1 MKKLFTLLVILL
13 LTATAWGQSPEK
25 MSYQA
30 VIRNSSNQLIAG
42 QMVGMQITILQGSA
56 TGTTVYM
63 ETQTSETNE
72 NGLLSMEIGTGNV
85 VHGSFL
91 YIDWSD
97 GPYFIR
103 TEADPSGGT
112 NYTITGTSQILS
124 VPYALHSKSSE
135 ILTGNITEN
144 QIIDLQDYLITE
156 TDPVFAGWDRSTGIA
171 ITESQITD
179 LKEYLTEEADP
190 LFEASPA
197 ASINDD
203 LIGEWNEAYSWGDHD
218 GLYHPL
224 SWMPAW
230 TEIVDKP
237 EFASVAISGDY
248 NDLINTPD
256 EFFEA
261 GPGITITGGIISAD
275 LSLEV
280 SEEGDILTLT
290 PGNTVYVPGISY
302 ANYSIPVVTTKPVT
316 NITAT
321 RAYGSGNVMFYG
333 AAAVTETGICWSVNQ
348 PPTVADNFVASGVY
362 FGDFISVLDELTP
375 NTIYFARAYAKTGS
389 DTYYGET
396 VLFTTSDII
405 PVPTLTTTEVS
416 GITETTALSGGNIS
430 ADGGS
435 EVTARGVCWST
446 NPSPTTAGSKTTN
459 GSGTGLFTSYMT
471 GLTLNTRYYVRAYAT
486 NENGTNYGSELIF
499 KTAGVIPT
507 VTTSTPAGMAAGTA
521 ILGGNVTDQ
530 GSAAVTDRGVCLSTS
545 SNPTIADYKVPSG
558 TGTGSFSTADARLKP
573 NTAYYVRA
581 YATNSVGTSY
591 GQNQQFT
598 TLDAFY
604 ESFEDGFP
612 GGSTGAWS
620 IVTDD
625 PAEGYYCLYAHQNG
639 AVVSFTR
646 TLSNPGE
653 ITYWSRTYAVTGTS
667 SITFYIDDNEQ
678 VTTSNGSWLQR
689 SFPVSAGTHTFKW
702 KYNSSYGSNKGWIDY
717 IIMPK

>member
-1 MKKLFTLLVILL
+1 MKKLFTLITTLL

-30 VIRNSSNQLIAG
+30 VIRNSSDQLIAG
-42 QMVGMQITILQGSA
+42 QMIGMQITILQGSA

-63 ETQTSETNE
+63 ETQTKETNE
-72 NGLLSMEIGTGNV
+72 NGLLSLEIGAGNV

-103 TEADPSGGT
+103 TETDPSGGT

-156 TDPVFAGWDRSTGIA
+156 TDPLFTGWDRSTGIA

-197 ASINDD
+197 AGIDDD
-203 LIGEWNEAYSWGDHD
+203 LIGEWNEAYSWGDHE
-218 GLYHPL
+218 GLYRPL

-237 EFASVAISGDY
+237 EFATVAISGDY
-248 NDLINTPD
+248 TDLINTPD

-333 AAAVTETGICWSVNQ
+333 AAALTETGICWSVNQ

-375 NTIYFARAYAKTGS
+375 NTIYFARAYAKAGS

-416 GITETTALSGGNIS
+416 GITETTALSGGYIS

-446 NPSPTTAGSKTTN
+446 TPSPTIDGSKTTN

-486 NENGTNYGSELIF
+486 NENGTNYGPELIF
-499 KTAGVIPT
+499 KTAGVLPT
-507 VTTSTPAGMAAGTA
+507 VTTSVPTGLAAGTA

-545 SNPTIADYKVPSG
+545 SNPTTADLIVLSG
-558 TGTGSFSTADARLKP
+558 TGTGSFSTADARLIP

-612 GGSTGAWS
+612 GGTTGAWS
-620 IVTDD
+620 IITGDV
-625 PAEGYYCLYAHQNG
+625 AEGFYSLWTAQRDAEAY
-639 AVVSFTR
+639 FTR
-646 TLSNPGE
+646 TLSNPGQV
-653 ITYWSRTYAVTGTS
+653 TYWAKISGFGRVS
-667 SITFYIDDNEQ
+667 FYIDDILQ
-678 VTTSNGSWLQR
+678 VTTSSGIWMQH
-689 SFPVSAGTHTFKW
+689 SFPVSAGEHTFKW
-702 KYNSSYGSNKGWIDY
+702 KSTGSSGQTWVDY
-717 IIMPK
+717 IMMPK

>member
-1 MKKLFTLLVILL
+1 MKKLFTLIATLL

-30 VIRNSSNQLIAG
+30 VIRNSSNQLVAG
-42 QMVGMQITILQGSA
+42 QMVGMQITILRGSA

-63 ETQTSETNE
+63 ETQTRETNE
-72 NGLLSMEIGTGNV
+72 NGLLSMEIGAGDE
-85 VHGSFL
+85 VHGSFSN
-91 YIDWSD
+91 IDWSD

-135 ILTGNITEN
+135 ILTGNITE
-144 QIIDLQDYLITE
+144 
-156 TDPVFAGWDRSTGIA
+156 
-171 ITESQITD
+171 SQITD
-179 LKEYLTEEADP
+179 LKEYLTEEVDP

-197 ASINDD
+197 AGIDDD

-237 EFASVAISGDY
+237 EFATVAISGDY

-261 GPGITITGGIISAD
+261 GPGITINGGIISAD

-280 SEEGDILTLT
+280 SEEGDVLTLT

-333 AAAVTETGICWSVNQ
+333 AAALTETGICWSVNQ

-362 FGDFISVLDELTP
+362 FGDFISVLDGLTP

-435 EVTARGVCWST
+435 EVTARGACWST
-446 NPSPTTAGSKTTN
+446 APSPTTAGPKTTD

-486 NENGTNYGSELIF
+486 NENGTNYGPELIF
-499 KTAGVIPT
+499 KTAGVLPT
-507 VTTSTPAGMAAGTA
+507 VTTSTPAGIAAGSA

-545 SNPTIADYKVPSG
+545 SNPTIADYKVPTG
-558 TGTGSFSTADARLKP
+558 TGTGSFSSADARLMP

-612 GGSTGAWS
+612 GGTTGAWS
-620 IVTDD
+620 IVSED
-625 PAEGYYCLYAHQNG
+625 PAEGFYSLWTAQKDAEAY
-639 AVVSFTR
+639 FTR
-646 TLSNPGE
+646 TLSNPGQV
-653 ITYWSRTYAVTGTS
+653 TYWAKNGAFGSVS
-667 SITFYIDDNEQ
+667 FYIDDILQ
-678 VTTSNGSWLQR
+678 VTSTSGNWLQY
-689 SFPVSAGTHTFKW
+689 SFPVSAGEHTFKW
-702 KYNSSYGSNKGWIDY
+702 RFSFTHVSPAGRIDY